1 MANTFRNNTGDIL
14 YVEQNSMRL
23 PEVMQTTERQLRLP
37 FWDIDLQQHY
47 YDGIHVAHCNINV
60 REDLYVTSGPDAPI
74 PGMVFVQQ
82 GKIAATGHDSRV
94 THSFAQGQHNFFRN
108 PYNPQ
113 TSVFYQQQNL
123 QLLLIGFAPE
133 RFLQLAEHAGPVLYQ
148 VADNMVAG
156 KEWEHKENLP
166 VTRQMQCV
174 LHDINTCRFQG
185 TMKDLYLQTKALE
198 LLLLRCEQQ
207 ELKQQMTKTN
217 IKLSETDIRKIH
229 AAREC
234 LLTDI
239 HHPPSLGQLA
249 RQTGLNEFKLKA
261 GFRKVFNNSV
271 FGYLREHR
279 LELAW
284 QLLKK
289 KELSVTAV
297 AYEAGYTTVQHF
309 SKEFSKHFGVS
320 PSRID

>member
-1 MANTFRNNTGDIL
+1 MANTFRNNTGDVIF
-14 YVEQNSMRL
+14 VDEKSMQMEDLMMTTDRKA
-23 PEVMQTTERQLRLP
+23 QTP
-37 FWDIDLQQHY
+37 FWDISLRQHY
-47 YDGIHVAHCNINV
+47 YEGIHVAQCAINV
-60 REDLYVTSGPDAPI
+60 HQDIHVISGMDAPI

-82 GKIAATGHDSRV
+82 GKITAKGHDSGL
-94 THSFAQGQHNFFRN
+94 THRFTEGQHNFFRN

-113 TSVFYQQQNL
+113 TSVFYQQQDL
-123 QLLLIGFAPE
+123 QLLLVGFTPE
-133 RFLQLAEHAGPVLYQ
+133 RFLQLAEDAGPSLYQ
-148 VADNMVAG
+148 AANNMVAG
-156 KEWEHKENLP
+156 KDWEQLENLP
-166 VTRQMQCV
+166 VTRQMQAAI
-174 LHDINTCRFQG
+174 HDIHTCRFQG
-185 TMKDLYLQTKALE
+185 RMKDLYLQTKALE
-198 LLLLRCEQQ
+198 LLLLRFEQQ
-207 ELKQQMTKTN
+207 DQPEGAAPKA

-234 LLTDI
+234 LLADI

-249 RQTGLNEFKLKA
+249 RLTGLNEFKLKA

-279 LELAW
+279 LEMAR

-297 AYEAGYTTVQHF
+297 AYETGYTTVQHF

-320 PSRID
+320 PSRMD